1 MASTKL
7 TIALEMQI
15 ELNSIKEK
23 KQKVEDQVKKGG
35 NSIDTQEKLLELY
48 RELTTQEINIKK
60 QLQNNYVNTLYD
72 TLFD

>member
-48 RELTTQEINIKK
+48 RELTTREINIKK
-60 QLQNNYVNTLYD
+60 QLQKNYVNTLYD

>member
-7 TIALEMQI
+7 TIALEMQT

-48 RELTTQEINIKK
+48 RELTTREINIKK
-60 QLQNNYVNTLYD
+60 QLQKNYVNTLYD

>member
-1 MASTKL
+1 
-7 TIALEMQI
+7 MQI

>member
-7 TIALEMQI
+7 TIALEMQT